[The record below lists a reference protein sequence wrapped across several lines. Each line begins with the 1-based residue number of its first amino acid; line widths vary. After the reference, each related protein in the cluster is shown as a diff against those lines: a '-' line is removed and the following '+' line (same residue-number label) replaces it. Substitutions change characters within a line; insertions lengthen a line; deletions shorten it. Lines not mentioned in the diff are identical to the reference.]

1 MILWIISGW
10 GVLHISAQET
20 YAIEWQ
26 VDSSSV
32 ENLKVVKNEKSADI
46 EKQNFTSS
54 KLYQMTFVGTPLI
67 VTGMIVKG
75 EDTHFRSLRNDYMQ
89 QFHRPFDNYTQFL
102 PAAVMLG
109 MKVAGV
115 ESRSSWGRMLASDAF
130 SAAIMGAV
138 VNTMKTT
145 THVMRPDGSNDHSFP
160 SGHTATAFMTAT
172 MLTKEY
178 GHLSPWIGIGSYT
191 IASGTGLMRM
201 ANNKHWLSD
210 VMTGAG
216 IGILSVEFGYYIGC
230 PVLCSNIN
238 SLV

>member
-109 MKVAGV
+109 MRWLVWRAGAHGAGCWLLML
-115 ESRSSWGRMLASDAF
+115 SLRQSWGQWSIR
-130 SAAIMGAV
+130 
-138 VNTMKTT
+138 
-145 THVMRPDGSNDHSFP
+145 
-160 SGHTATAFMTAT
+160 
-172 MLTKEY
+172 
-178 GHLSPWIGIGSYT
+178 
-191 IASGTGLMRM
+191 
-201 ANNKHWLSD
+201 
-210 VMTGAG
+210 
-216 IGILSVEFGYYIGC
+216 
-230 PVLCSNIN
+230 
-238 SLV
+238 